1 MGEVLAKN
9 QDGITDE
16 GGGEEQSAV
25 LNRSKASDAV
35 VGDGFEAAEAEEFG
49 RACGHLT
56 GGEVAN
62 AKHDGAGEGF
72 FGGEVGGQ
80 AIQFGVGDD
89 AEFVWVE
96 GLA

>member
-1 MGEVLAKN
+1 MGKVLTKD

-16 GGGEEQSAV
+16 GGGEEESTV
-25 LNRSKASDAV
+25 LNRRKTGDAV

-72 FGGEVGGQ
+72 FGGEMRGQ
-80 AIQFGVGDD
+80 AIPFGVGDD
-89 AEFVWVE
+89 AEFVGVE